1 MSKYTTEVRF
11 ICENFAGLTESVGY
25 NNVEEVLEKSWRN
38 VFNFDFPIFDEAYR
52 SILCKKI
59 LKHYYTQE
67 IGVETVGLWQLRL
80 NAKLNEIMPYYNKLY
95 NAWKEDFNPLHDTDL
110 ERKHLL
116 TRTEKEGI
124 NQTGNT
130 ETSAHSESVNKDKYS
145 DTPQGGLSGVESDQY
160 LTNARIVNAE
170 SDDTG
175 ISDYTQ
181 DSNRDLKS
189 SDEYVEQLTGKSS
202 GGSFSDMLIKY
213 REALINID
221 MLVIGELENLFML
234 IW

>member
-1 MSKYTTEVRF
+1 MVEVVKLSKYTTEVRF

-25 NNVEEVLEKSWRN
+25 NNVEEVLEKSWRK

-52 SILCKKI
+52 SVLCNKI

-67 IGVETVGLWQLRL
+67 IGVETVGLWQLKL
-80 NAKLNEIMPYYNKLY
+80 NTKINEIMPYYNKLY
-95 NAWKEDFNPLHDTDL
+95 TAWNEDFNPLYDTNL

-116 TRTEKEGI
+116 NRSENEGL
-124 NQTGNT
+124 NQKGNT
-130 ETSAHSESVNKDKYS
+130 DTTATVKDKYS
-145 DTPQGGLSGVESDQY
+145 DTPQGGLSGIENDLY
-160 LTNARIVNAE
+160 LTSANINSSTGNSNFSQN
-170 SDDTG
+170 SDR
-175 ISDYTQ
+175 
-181 DSNRDLKS
+181 NLKTT
-189 SDEYVEQLTGKSS
+189 DEYIEQLTGKSS

-213 REALINID
+213 REALVNID